1 MKQFRTLA
9 LALSAAVATTLGGGA
24 LVLTGPG
31 TAGAVAVGDETA
43 LLAAFADAAETEI
56 VLTADVDLTCGGG
69 GAAVRASAVPVVVDG
84 QGHTITQTCAE
95 SLLFGATGGG
105 GVSVHDAT
113 LVGGIAAIEADGPIA
128 VTGSRI
134 TGQTSATGPVAGVAQ
149 DNSSM
154 PVTIT
159 DSVIDTIA
167 TTAADES
174 AYGVAG
180 GLQTV
185 TRSAISGITS
195 PGLSAG
201 IIGSG
206 SAVVASTIRD
216 LSGGAAAGIYTAGP
230 SASVT
235 GSTIAHLTASV
246 ESAIGVLSSGDTVVD
261 GSRITDLVGPLA
273 AGLLGGG
280 ADVTLSASTVAGV
293 HGSVYSF
300 GVIAENDGSRLTVRN
315 ATVTDVDGPGIIGT
329 DVTVVYSTVRG
340 NGGLN
345 GSVGDLS
352 VLMDAVVEPLARPA
366 AVEALPQILTEGS
379 LTLFGSAVVDP
390 EPGMANCL
398 APSVGAIVSVGYN
411 FVDDDTC
418 ALTGPGDRQG
428 VDLDPLLGGLDE
440 NGGLAPTFLPQ
451 TGSPLLD
458 AIPLEACQSGPAAGI
473 TTDERGEPRPSFL
486 GCDIG
491 AVEVQVVLR
500 FTG

>member
-9 LALSAAVATTLGGGA
+9 VALTAAVATTLGGGA
-24 LVLTGPG
+24 LVLAGPG

-69 GAAVRASAVPVVVDG
+69 AAVRASAVPVVVDG
-84 QGHTITQTCAE
+84 QGSFTITQTCAE
-95 SLLFGATGGG
+95 TVLFGASGGG
-105 GVSVHDAT
+105 GVSVRDVT

-201 IIGSG
+201 INGSG

-216 LSGGAAAGIYTAGP
+216 LSGGAAAGIYTLGP

-280 ADVTLSASTVAGV
+280 DVTLSASTVAGV

-366 AVEALPQILTEGS
+366 ALEALPQILTEGS

-398 APSVGAIVSVGYN
+398 APSVAAIVSAGYN
-411 FVDDDTC
+411 FADDTSC

-428 VDLDPLLGGLDE
+428 AGLDPLLGGLDE

-451 TGSPLLD
+451 SGSPLLD
-458 AIPLEACQSGPAAGI
+458 AIPLDACQSGPAAGI